1 MGDVSNVDLI
11 LTAFEQQFDLTLA
24 AQLVD
29 PELTMDVSAV
39 IELTTDVSADVLS
52 RVFYYKTDDLITS
65 VPTDSS
71 SVQYYVDKSL
81 WTDFESNINPFR
93 GTVTQN
99 YFRNNTTDNIGKDF
113 LRELARQLF
122 GTTLGVDL
130 FTNEDAVSADIS
142 SQCDTVATAI
152 NTKLT
157 NVDITNGLAG
167 MATDASDNNAK
178 YRSDDTADTNICREL
193 LIQMLDISGGSV
205 DRFVDISTN
214 YAYPGKPAGYYRVP
228 FVKGDTISY
237 KLTVSPSADQR
248 TKVATGDAVL
258 NDRTYRIKLKLDA

>member
-24 AQLVD
+24 AQLID
-29 PELTMDVSAV
+29 PELTIDVSAV
-39 IELTTDVSADVLS
+39 IELT
-52 RVFYYKTDDLITS
+52 TDDLITS

-167 MATDASDNNAK
+167 MATDASDNNSK
-178 YRSDDTADTNICREL
+178 YRGDDTADTNICREL

>member
-1 MGDVSNVDLI
+1 MSTVDLI
-11 LTAFEQQFDLTLA
+11 LTAFEQDISLSLA
-24 AQLVD
+24 AQLID
-29 PELTMDVSAV
+29 PDITMDVSAT

-65 VPTDSS
+65 LPTDSS
-71 SVQYYVDKSL
+71 AVQYYVDKSL
-81 WTDFESNINPFR
+81 WADFESNINPFR
-93 GTVTQN
+93 GTVTEN

-130 FTNEDAVSADIS
+130 FTNEDAVSDDIS
-142 SQCDTVATAI
+142 ARCDIVASAI
-152 NTKLT
+152 NTKLVA
-157 NVDITNGLAG
+157 VDICSGTHAG
-167 MATDASDNNAK
+167 MAQDASDSDAYYLK
-178 YRSDDTADTNICREL
+178 DDTSDTNICREL
-193 LIQMLDISGGSV
+193 LIQMLDVSGGSV

-248 TKVATGDAVL
+248 TKVATGSTVL